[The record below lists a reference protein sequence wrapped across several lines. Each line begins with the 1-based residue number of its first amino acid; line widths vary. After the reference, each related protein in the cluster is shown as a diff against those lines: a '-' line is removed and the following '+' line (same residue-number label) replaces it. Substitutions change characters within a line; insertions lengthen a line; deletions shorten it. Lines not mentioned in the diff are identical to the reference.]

1 MRLISG
7 IIGVI
12 IVAVGTIAVATGD
25 FAVDGGGGYLPAD
38 SRRLGVPDSWQ
49 QQRQHPDN

>member
-7 IIGVI
+7 MIGVI

-25 FAVDGGGGYLPAD
+25 FAVDGGGWLLASGLAT
-38 SRRLGVPDSWQ
+38 LGGAGLVATAAAAP
-49 QQRQHPDN
+49 R